1 MERRGM
7 QETADAVGVKQRVQ
21 AHEKVLSAEHCQ
33 QLVAKLSDLAGD
45 ALGAQADV
53 EMSVPVP
60 ISLYGAIMSALRPG
74 SVSLVATGALAVENM
89 ESGSGMVMMPA
100 KISGKAVPLHKDR
113 YGGKCGDLVEGFSA
127 VLYLSDGGAISFVDA
142 SSKRRVRDVSVV
154 QGRLV
159 VWDNV
164 SLLHEVGPAEASAPR
179 FMLVP
184 MSVNPMGDLVAV
196 GGGGGGCGGGGG
208 GGGRG
213 IPWSQLKTWQ
223 KAGVVVFFGII
234 IGVIIWAA
242 SNGAFNDTFSDSS
255 SSGE

>member
-1 MERRGM
+1 M
-7 QETADAVGVKQRVQ
+7 QTADAVGVKQRVQ

-179 FMLVP
+179 FMLGP

-208 GGGRG
+208 LYNR
-213 IPWSQLKTWQ
+213 SQAPCSLAPRWLQ
-223 KAGVVVFFGII
+223 NCLNAGLIVFCGII
-234 IGVIIWAA
+234 IVGIIWGL
-242 SNGAFNDTFSDSS
+242 STGAFNDTSSD
-255 SSGE
+255 